1 MNGGEGYFSNNLSK
15 YRKCR
20 TGKAQWDIKNKNV
33 NLNCTGI
40 VIGIFSFPRLQSNL
54 GLTENFEART
64 TLKEYPIFLS
74 CTGDRPAGQE
84 EEGVPGDLGQRH
96 RAHPEAKESRV
107 PWPRGEALDDCYFHM

>member
-1 MNGGEGYFSNNLSK
+1 MNGGKVYFSNDSFK

-20 TGKAQWDIKNKNV
+20 TGKGHWDIKNKNV

-54 GLTENFEART
+54 GLTENFKA
-64 TLKEYPIFLS
+64 LKKFPIFLS
-74 CTGDRPAGQE
+74 SAGDRPAGQE
-84 EEGVPGDLGQRH
+84 EEGVPGDLGQGH

-107 PWPRGEALDDCYFHM
+107 PWPRGEDLDDCYSHQ

>member
-54 GLTENFEART
+54 GLIENFKART
-64 TLKEYPIFLS
+64 NLLNLPFFLS
-74 CTGDRPAGQE
+74 GDRPAGQE
-84 EEGVPGDLGQRH
+84 EEGVPGDLGQGH

>member
-1 MNGGEGYFSNNLSK
+1 MVGKDIFQIIYLSIVSAGQGK
-15 YRKCR
+15 HSGILR
-20 TGKAQWDIKNKNV
+20 TKNV

-54 GLTENFEART
+54 GLIENFKART
-64 TLKEYPIFLS
+64 NLLNLPFFLS
-74 CTGDRPAGQE
+74 GDRPAGQE
-84 EEGVPGDLGQRH
+84 EESVPGDLGQRH

>member
-20 TGKAQWDIKNKNV
+20 TGKGHYWDIKNKNV

-54 GLTENFEART
+54 GLTENFKART
-64 TLKEYPIFLS
+64 TLLNLTFFLS
-74 CTGDRPAGQE
+74 GDRPAGQE

-107 PWPRGEALDDCYFHM
+107 PRSRGEALDNCYSQM